1 MLPGPDET
9 DKRLKDL
16 ENRVAVIEGLFK
28 KLNAVWPQI
37 EQKLLQSEDP
47 KVKELAT
54 QLGKLRQ
61 ELADSVQKAKQEARQ
76 AAKQENE
83 SLKAKLAELTGQVL
97 TLQQIL
103 GLVRDYVAAREQGL
117 SPKGALAEAID
128 GKLQALEARLMNRL
142 ESVERNDI
150 ATALAYV
157 GVPSVA
163 AVLISFFLAGA
174 LKRKAISGL
183 GELMEGLKEKLGEA
197 RKRK

>member
-1 MLPGPDET
+1 VLPGPDET